1 MTQLQWAF
9 TTVVLLLGVGL
20 YGLMVSRQL
29 IKAIIALQIMVKA
42 ALVAIIV
49 AGDSTGNLGLSQ
61 SMAMTVI
68 VVDTI
73 VAVLALAL
81 VVQIKRRTGTLDA
94 AELSQLKH

>member
-9 TTVVLLLGVGL
+9 ITVVLLLGVGL

-29 IKAIIALQIMVKA
+29 IKAIIALQVMVKA

-61 SMAMTVI
+61 SMAMTII

-73 VAVLALAL
+73 VAVVALAL